1 MSKRIQTALVT
12 SVSAVVLCAT
22 IPTGEAAIRL
32 RPYLEFGPPR
42 ELINRP
48 VCWTLEEPSE
58 TYPCA
63 TVEP

>member
-12 SVSAVVLCAT
+12 SLSAVVICAT
-22 IPTGEAAIRL
+22 IPSYAEAIRL
-32 RPYLEFGPPR
+32 RQYFEFGPPR